1 MKNVFTF
8 NGRCNRSKYILYCFA
23 ASIIGI
29 IAYTFAFY
37 IKNSFTW
44 ILAFLIYITY
54 ITSITCLTVQRLH
67 DIGRSQNHYWLCFIP
82 IYNIYLGFLLL
93 FKKGTNG
100 QNQYGKNPLNLKKIV

>member
-8 NGRCNRSKYILYCFA
+8 NGRSNRSKYILCCFV
-23 ASIIGI
+23 ASIIGLI
-29 IAYTFAFY
+29 SYTLVFY
-37 IKNSFTW
+37 IKNTFTC
-44 ILAFLIYITY
+44 ILAFLIYIAY

-67 DIGRSQNHYWLCFIP
+67 DIDRPQNHYWLCFIP

-100 QNQYGKNPLNLKKIV
+100 QNQYGKNPLNLKEIA